1 MLKAEGKIQ
10 PSTFLWLALFLALA
24 LAWLWP
30 VPSRLTS
37 RIPGDQGDPVFNT
50 WVLWWNAQA
59 VPFTDRWWSPPVFY
73 PLRGT
78 LAFSEHL
85 FGIAVF
91 TTPLQ
96 LAGLNAV
103 GAYNVALILSS
114 WLSGFFAFLLGR
126 RLTGSSLAGVIAGV
140 AFALAPYRAGQ
151 LSHLQVLTAQ
161 WMPLALLAMHR
172 YLDERRFRWLALFAV
187 AWLLQ
192 AFSNGYFLLF
202 FPVLIGVWL
211 LWFVHWKADPLPG
224 LALVG
229 TFALSSL
236 LLVPSL
242 LKYRSVHAEF
252 GLGRQWGEMVHFSA
266 DSDAFLRMSELL
278 TFWPWVATRSQEH
291 ALFPGVTPVAL
302 VVVSAVAFS
311 RWGALKKAVAN
322 RSALLFYALATLL
335 LWWLALGPAP
345 EGQSLPTIASRP
357 YTLLALLPGFGGLR
371 VPARFVMLAAV
382 TLSIAAALAFSRLT
396 QPWRRLRVATA
407 VVVLAGLIV
416 DGWVDAIPLA
426 PSVGRFPMPDIA
438 RRDRARIAG

>member
-37 RIPGDQGDPVFNT
+37 RIPSDQGDPVLNT
-50 WVLWWNAQA
+50 WILWWNAQA

-211 LWFVHWKADPLPG
+211 LWFVHWKADPVPG
-224 LALVG
+224 LALAG

-252 GLGRQWGEMVHFSA
+252 GLRQTVGR
-266 DSDAFLRMSELL
+266 D
-278 TFWPWVATRSQEH
+278 
-291 ALFPGVTPVAL
+291 
-302 VVVSAVAFS
+302 
-311 RWGALKKAVAN
+311 GALQ
-322 RSALLFYALATLL
+322 R
-335 LWWLALGPAP
+335 GP
-345 EGQSLPTIASRP
+345 
-357 YTLLALLPGFGGLR
+357 
-371 VPARFVMLAAV
+371 
-382 TLSIAAALAFSRLT
+382 
-396 QPWRRLRVATA
+396 
-407 VVVLAGLIV
+407 
-416 DGWVDAIPLA
+416 
-426 PSVGRFPMPDIA
+426 
-438 RRDRARIAG
+438 